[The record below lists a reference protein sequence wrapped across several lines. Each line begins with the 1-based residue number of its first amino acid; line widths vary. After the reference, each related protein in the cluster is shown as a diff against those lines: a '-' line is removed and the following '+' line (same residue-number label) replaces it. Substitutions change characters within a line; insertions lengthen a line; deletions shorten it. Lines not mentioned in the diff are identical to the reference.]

1 MTRAVMRERI
11 MEVVEPYISGLQ
23 KRTSPRCTASREK
36 EDAMNMRLRQLWT
49 PVLSAFLVSGSD

>member
-1 MTRAVMRERI
+1 MRERI